1 MKLIFM
7 GTPQIA
13 VRTLEALAAEHDVV
27 AVVTRSDKP
36 VGRSKE
42 PVPSPVAAA
51 ALRMGID
58 TYKPEVIDSGLIDSL
73 KKYGADYFVTFAY
86 GKILKQEFFDV
97 ALNGGLNIHPS
108 MLPDLR
114 GASPLQSALL
124 AGYVKTGITIQKIVL
139 KVDAGDI
146 VAQKD
151 LDINGMDIIEL
162 EDYTSGAAAGYIV
175 ETLADIKNIT
185 PIPQNES
192 RATYCKMINKED
204 GLIDWD
210 LESGAILNKIRAF
223 ADWPGAYTFLDGKK
237 LTVYKAVQ
245 TECAGGMG
253 GAGEVVSADAAGG
266 LVVKCGRG
274 ALKIEVLQLEG
285 KNRLGAREFLN
296 GYRNMLSKQFKMER

>member
-13 VRTLEALAAEHDVV
+13 VRTLEALSAKYEVV

-42 PVPSPVAAA
+42 PVPSPVASA

-58 TYKPEVIDSGLIDSL
+58 TYKPEIIDSELIDSL
-73 KKYGADYFVTFAY
+73 KKYEADYFITFAY
-86 GKILKQEFFDV
+86 GKILKQDFF
-97 ALNGGLNIHPS
+97 AITSNGGLNIHPS

-124 AGYVKTGITIQKIVL
+124 AGYAKTGITIQKIVL

-162 EDYTSGAAAGYIV
+162 EDYTSGVAADYIV
-175 ETLADIKNIT
+175 ETLAKISDIT
-185 PIPQNES
+185 PIPQNEQK
-192 RATYCKMINKED
+192 ATYCKMINKED
-204 GLIDWD
+204 GLIDWS
-210 LESGAILNKIRAF
+210 LESGTILNKIRAF

-237 LTVYKAVQ
+237 LTVYKAVRADGWNG
-245 TECAGGMG
+245 TECAGT
-253 GAGEVVSADAAGG
+253 VILADAKEGV
-266 LVVKCGRG
+266 VVKCGRG
-274 ALKIEVLQLEG
+274 AVKIEMLQLEG
-285 KNRLGAREFLN
+285 KTRMGSREFLN
-296 GYRNMLSKQFKMER
+296 GYRNMLNKQFKMER